1 MLPLPPGMKPQAMH
15 CAKMPTAWG
24 GRETLQFHTGAE
36 DGGRWS
42 GKGMVFNGFKAR
54 VEEGWNAF
62 VDTTSLGASLHLPK
76 LGPKYLHTLADSS
89 GIQRYKKVWGSNISE
104 IWWKITRFHSWGWV
118 FAPPSDWGNLGRNLA
133 GIVAALSAIIPCGL
147 PYNRSG
153 PPLSTRNHGAPEDQT
168 THPPTR
174 PRPHQRVRTAYW
186 AVGQP
191 HLQLYTV
198 PYFYKRK
205 ISLHG
210 CFLNS
215 AFNVAIQSRNIGFG

>member
-168 THPPTR
+168 THPPGPDHTR
-174 PRPHQRVRTAYW
+174 EFAPQTGLWVNHICSSTPFHIFTKEKYHYMVILDIT
-186 AVGQP
+186 
-191 HLQLYTV
+191 
-198 PYFYKRK
+198 
-205 ISLHG
+205 
-210 CFLNS
+210 LNVT
-215 AFNVAIQSRNIGFG
+215 FQSRNIGSG